1 LVTVAEMRAADR
13 YTIEELGI
21 SGLVLMEEAGR
32 LVTELS
38 LRLLKGQQSK
48 GVVIWAGR
56 GNNGGDGFVVARR
69 LYLAGYQPQVF
80 LVCDDPE
87 RVKGDARRNLDILR
101 RLNIAVEHV
110 WSEVEFARAAQ
121 AAASAALQ
129 VDALVGTGSRGALT
143 GPLAQAVVAMND
155 AETPIVAV
163 DLPSGLNADTG
174 QVPGKVVRASHTVT
188 IGRAKPGL
196 LTYPG
201 AKYVGRLQVVDIGIP
216 PQAYDGRRPQTF
228 SSDKSDLAAILPRW
242 SPTVHKGQRG
252 RVLVVGGSPG
262 LSGAACLASEAALR
276 AGAGLVT
283 LAVPERLHDL
293 MEIKLTEVMTSPLPE
308 TATGCISLEAA
319 RLILDHGAEADVLAL
334 GPGLGSGPEL
344 PAAVARIV
352 GRAEVPLVIDADGL
366 NALVGQLGVLAAK
379 RAPLILTPHPGELAR
394 LANTTAAHVQAQ
406 RLPLARELAQQW
418 GVVMVLKGA
427 RTIIAAPDGTC
438 YINSTGGPA
447 LATGGSGDVLTGVI
461 AGLLAQGLEPIQAAV
476 AGVFVHGLAGD
487 MAPGQLGGSRGVVAG
502 DLIDLLPAALAALEQ

>member
-1 LVTVAEMRAADR
+1 MAAGPRHFPATRRTWRR
-13 YTIEELGI
+13 YCRG
-21 SGLVLMEEAGR
+21 GLA
-32 LVTELS
+32 
-38 LRLLKGQQSK
+38 
-48 GVVIWAGR
+48 
-56 GNNGGDGFVVARR
+56 
-69 LYLAGYQPQVF
+69 
-80 LVCDDPE
+80 
-87 RVKGDARRNLDILR
+87 
-101 RLNIAVEHV
+101 
-110 WSEVEFARAAQ
+110 
-121 AAASAALQ
+121 
-129 VDALVGTGSRGALT
+129 
-143 GPLAQAVVAMND
+143 
-155 AETPIVAV
+155 
-163 DLPSGLNADTG
+163 
-174 QVPGKVVRASHTVT
+174 
-188 IGRAKPGL
+188 
-196 LTYPG
+196 
-201 AKYVGRLQVVDIGIP
+201 
-216 PQAYDGRRPQTF
+216 
-228 SSDKSDLAAILPRW
+228 
-242 SPTVHKGQRG
+242 TVHKGQRG

-293 MEIKLTEVMTSPLPE
+293 MEIKLTEVMTTPLPE

-487 MAPGQLGGSRGVVAG
+487 MAPGQLGGAGELWPVTLLTCCRQRWRHLSSDPCGHTWWDKIPPGLLASGVFVDTPNWDG
-502 DLIDLLPAALAALEQ
+502 YNEIMTSDTVG